1 MGSSAS
7 ATARATGEIRS
18 DFLLPVSVLS
28 TAVKTPCPGMP
39 QDGFQFLR
47 LSADYSPTGNHDV
60 TQSLASATLV
70 NVYITVFLH
79 ENQSVESLGAALPS
93 GGRGSTIIS
102 LPPCAVT
109 DGYICNHIFSGSR
122 GNTELSSSYL
132 SLIMWEDLL
141 VLCFPSL
148 LGHRI

>member
-18 DFLLPVSVLS
+18 DFLLPVSMLS

-70 NVYITVFLH
+70 DVYITVFLH
-79 ENQSVESLGAALPS
+79 ENQSVESLGAALPAGS
-93 GGRGSTIIS
+93 RGSCY
-102 LPPCAVT
+102 LAQGPT

-132 SLIMWEDLL
+132 SLIM
-141 VLCFPSL
+141 
-148 LGHRI
+148 